1 MRLPTIALAVLALV
15 TGSVQAQAEE
25 KPTIAAA
32 AKKLLPEAPAIV
44 PLPSWSPLVKRVLP
58 AVVNVTAE
66 INPDAAEAQ
75 PDEHPATPSFDDFLR
90 RYFEE
95 HGLTTPLPPG
105 TKTGTRGKVMSAGS
119 AFIIDPSGYVVTNNH
134 VIANASKITVIL
146 QDNTRHAAELV
157 GADPKI
163 DIALLKISTRRK
175 LPVLQW
181 GDSNKVSVGDWVMA
195 VGNPFGLGGTVTSGI
210 VSALGRDL
218 QQGPF
223 DDFLQIDAP
232 INRGNSGGPTLDVEG
247 RVVGINSAIYSPS
260 GGSVGIGFAIPSNI
274 AKVIVQKLRE
284 SGHAEHGFLGFS
296 LQPISPDI
304 AETLHLDP
312 DKPQGLL
319 VNEVVPQSPAAAA
332 GLQAGDIIVEANG
345 QPVLVTHD
353 ISKFVINAKLGEVL
367 HLTALRFDKTLK
379 LNVTLI
385 KTPSSQELAAWMEGP
400 SAQHASVPAAL
411 GIWFANLT
419 DDLRRELQLAPTV
432 QGVVIGGIE
441 PKSPATAIGL
451 APGDVVISINRQTIT
466 DPARA
471 TNLLIGAATEGD
483 VLILVNRHGNSQF
496 MVLTPPGDH
505 PN

>member
-1 MRLPTIALAVLALV
+1 LLALV
-15 TGSVQAQAEE
+15 LSGVQAQAED
-25 KPTIAAA
+25 KPLIAEA
-32 AKKLLPEAPAIV
+32 AKKLLPDAPAIV
-44 PLPSWSPLVKRVLP
+44 PLPSWAPLVKRVLP

-75 PDEHPATPSFDDFLR
+75 AEEHPASPSLDDFLR

-95 HGLTTPLPPG
+95 HGLNVPLPPG
-105 TKTGTRGKVMSAGS
+105 TRTGTRGKMMSAGS
-119 AFIIDPSGYVVTNNH
+119 AFIVDPSGYVVTNNH

-146 QDNTRHAAELV
+146 QDNTRHAAELI

-163 DIALLKISTRRK
+163 DIALLKIATKRK

-181 GDSNKVSVGDWVMA
+181 GDSNRVSVGDWVMA
-195 VGNPFGLGGTVTSGI
+195 VGNPFGLGGTVTAGI

-232 INRGNSGGPTLDVEG
+232 INHGNSGGPTLDLEG

-296 LQPISPDI
+296 LQSISPDI
-304 AETLHLDP
+304 ADTLHLDP
-312 DKPQGLL
+312 NNPQGLL
-319 VNEVVPQSPAAAA
+319 VNDVVPQSPAAAA
-332 GLQAGDIIVEANG
+332 GLKPGDIIVEANG
-345 QPVLVTHD
+345 TPVLVTHD
-353 ISKFVINAKLGEVL
+353 ISKFVINAKLGDVL
-367 HLTALRFDKTLK
+367 HLTAMRFDKTLK
-379 LNVTLI
+379 FNITLV
-385 KTPSSQELAAWMEGP
+385 KTPSNQELASWMEG
-400 SAQHASVPAAL
+400 SAPPKASAPEAL
-411 GIWFANLT
+411 GIWFATLT
-419 DDLRRELQLAPTV
+419 DDLRRELQLSPSV
-432 QGVVIGGIE
+432 QGVAIGGIE
-441 PKSPATAIGL
+441 AKSPANAIGL
-451 APGDVVISINRQTIT
+451 VPGDVVVSINRQTIS

-471 TNLLIGAATEGD
+471 TNMLIGAATEGD

-496 MVLTPPGDH
+496 MVLAPPGKPSEDH